1 MSFAF
6 SAASVNSTNNNNN
19 NLLNRKKI
27 HNRTQRLSHYPS
39 NPDKLNKIVSNIHER
54 FIDDDYELNSI
65 DQHIN
70 KSPMQLEELNNNDMF
85 NFPPNPI
92 SVGVLNTEN
101 SNEMHEAMSN
111 NNTKSESDIKYN
123 PNIKSYD
130 DDAYDLQKI
139 KNTHMSEQQVK
150 RYYQKLTSNYGKP
163 NPTPVPEYYTP
174 TKIENMSNLAT
185 LEDPIMNKLNHIINL
200 LEESQDEKSGNVQE
214 EMILYSFLG
223 VFVIFIVDGILRIK
237 KYTR

>member
-6 SAASVNSTNNNNN
+6 SAASVNNTNNNS

-27 HNRTQRLSHYPS
+27 HNRTQRLSHFTSKPE
-39 NPDKLNKIVSNIHER
+39 KINKIVSNIHER
-54 FIDDDYELNSI
+54 YMDDDYELNAI
-65 DQHIN
+65 DQNSNNMITGN
-70 KSPMQLEELNNNDMF
+70 NILEYDNNMF
-85 NFPPNPI
+85 NFPPNPV

-101 SNEMHEAMSN
+101 TDNFQEAMTNKQTN
-111 NNTKSESDIKYN
+111 NSLDTKYN
-123 PNIKSYD
+123 NEIKTYD

-139 KNTHMSEQQVK
+139 KNAHMNEQQVK

-163 NPTPVPEYYTP
+163 NPTTPPEYYTP
-174 TKIENMSNLAT
+174 KKIENMANLAT
-185 LEDPIMNKLNHIINL
+185 LEDPIMNKLNHIINI